1 MAPAAAA
8 AQSPFSPRP
17 RPSRVPSE
25 ALEGRG
31 PGHPGFLQA
40 GPVAG
45 LQREGR
51 AVHGSAVEVALRVRI
66 AAMPHPAAAPDDAT
80 PRGWRE
86 RSSGWRRRRRRR
98 ERRRRRRLVLG
109 RLRLVHEE
117 VVLLPELVAAVVL
130 VAPQMLGRRQFL
142 AAAAAGRRFCQ
153 VGAVLFS
160 FHALKVGA
168 VLKKRH
174 RC

>member
-1 MAPAAAA
+1 MAPAAA

-40 GPVAG
+40 RPVAG

-51 AVHGSAVEVALRVRI
+51 AVHGSAVEVTLRVRI

-80 PRGWRE
+80 PRVRRE
-86 RSSGWRRRRRRR
+86 RSRGWRRR
-98 ERRRRRRLVLG
+98 ERRRRRLVLG

-130 VAPQMLGRRQFL
+130 VAPQMLGSRQFIAAA

-160 FHALKVGA
+160 FHALRVGA
-168 VLKKRH
+168 GLKKRH

>member
-1 MAPAAAA
+1 MAPAAA

-86 RSSGWRRRRRRR
+86 RSRGWRRRRRRR
-98 ERRRRRRLVLG
+98 ERRRRRLVLG

-142 AAAAAGRRFCQ
+142 AAAAAAAGRRFCQ

-160 FHALKVGA
+160 FHALKVEVG
-168 VLKKRH
+168 LKKRH